1 LALPLPHLSIR
12 NAHRT
17 SQFILRCLPRA
28 LWKWIQNPVFHI
40 LWPCILSGVRSLF
53 QSTLQ
58 GALLFPLTYRC
69 LESIGTGVCPLCRD
83 RFHPR
88 DTRRLHIDI
97 DAQGTPDSLKAAAS
111 VESSTEARK
120 LQDSIARIVKDGSS
134 ENHLRAL
141 IEECSTFLKTQN
153 RSHVSILQTAICS
166 RRLIRYLHSTRI
178 CGSAFA

>member
-1 LALPLPHLSIR
+1 MSASSIMEVVPKSR
-12 NAHRT
+12 
-17 SQFILRCLPRA
+17 IPY
-28 LWKWIQNPVFHI
+28 PVGMYSARGTF
-40 LWPCILSGVRSLF
+40 LCFNQLF
-53 QSTLQ
+53 KEPSYF
-58 GALLFPLTYRC
+58 LLTCRC

-153 RSHVSILQTAICS
+153 RGHVSVLPTAICL
-166 RRLIRYLHSTRI
+166 RRLIRHLHSTRI